1 MFRAFDSA
9 GADQVTSPEAN
20 LGERIA
26 EMMQVGYVRGPRT
39 FQDVQ
44 SHFESLSKEKVH
56 DPRID
61 YAHGLVMLRL
71 MKNKEAQ
78 EAFQKATTQPGATYL
93 PAWEALI
100 WTDFVGKDYVAGYAH
115 LLNLARLVQS
125 DQNLSPEV
133 CDDAI
138 DWMGRSM
145 AALEL
150 TIEASQAREAW
161 MQAENKLTT
170 ILGEDATEDYLRG
183 KQEVQTRHASLEDDI
198 QIAKEKAKKK
208 QDDQL
213 AKKQNRIDQSLEAV
227 KEKRENLKKTAE
239 EIKQTMAE
247 QTAAYQKQLA
257 RLEKDYGFFERRTNV
272 LVGLMAAIDQE
283 AFVLQQRKKNSPN
296 SQANNIDL
304 AIAQLQNQRMI
315 YNAEFLK
322 TAESADAIA
331 ASAQRLNQERSEFLE
346 QYRRA
351 TGDIVEADAGAEK
364 WKERTLN
371 QAKSL
376 KKAKETAKPAVPI
389 AKIQTA
395 RTFRTYV
402 EMDLFAERTRLL
414 NSFGITIKSK

>member
-9 GADQVTSPEAN
+9 GADQVTSPEVN

-44 SHFESLSKEKVH
+44 SLFESLSKEKVH

-78 EAFQKATTQPGATYL
+78 EAFQKATTQPGAPYL

-100 WTDFVGKDYVAGYAH
+100 WTDFVGKDYAAGYDH

-170 ILGEDATEDYLRG
+170 ILGEDATEDSLRG

-198 QIAKEKAKKK
+198 QLAKEKAKKK

-283 AFVLQQRKKNSPN
+283 AFVLQQRKKNSSN

-315 YNAEFLK
+315 YTAEFLK